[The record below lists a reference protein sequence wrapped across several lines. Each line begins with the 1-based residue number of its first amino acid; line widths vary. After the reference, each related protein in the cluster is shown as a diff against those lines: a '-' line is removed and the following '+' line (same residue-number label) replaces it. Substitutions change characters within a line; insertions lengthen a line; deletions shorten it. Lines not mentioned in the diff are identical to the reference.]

1 VGSDPELKLQLIA
14 IVYDS
19 SVGGHSGVPVTYRRM
34 KQLFAWK
41 GTRTSVQDYVQSC
54 MICQQAKPNRAKSLG
69 LLQTISMDFVEGLP
83 QSSHATCIMV
93 VIDKFTK
100 YGHFLPLKHP
110 YTSVSVAK
118 LFLDEVYR
126 LHGMPLSI
134 ISDRD
139 KIFTSKFWREL
150 FSLAQAQLSMSS
162 VYHHSLDGQTKR
174 VN

>member
-1 VGSDPELKLQLIA
+1 
-14 IVYDS
+14 
-19 SVGGHSGVPVTYRRM
+19 
-34 KQLFAWK
+34 
-41 GTRTSVQDYVQSC
+41 
-54 MICQQAKPNRAKSLG
+54 
-69 LLQTISMDFVEGLP
+69 
-83 QSSHATCIMV
+83 MV